1 MKISVVFVGVLLLI
15 GMAACEPVP
24 DGAYYRPSEETFDF
38 NFRQETSFRKYVAQ
52 NTAYLEKHRVY
63 YDRNETETELSRIVP
78 YELPI
83 PPNCDTQRSRGALLI
98 HGILDTTYA
107 LRDIAEFLN
116 SECLLVRGILLP
128 GHGTRPGDLLQI
140 TKEEWIEAVD
150 FGIRSLKREVDQV
163 HVVGFSLGGLL
174 ATHAATDHP
183 DLSGLILLS
192 PSLQITYSALVWQTQ
207 WLRYFQDWI
216 DIDPN
221 TNPVRYHSTP
231 FNALAELVE
240 LKSKTIRSLRR
251 AKGLKPAVFAMLAA
265 DDISI
270 NPKKTLE
277 LLQKASSHEKSRFIY
292 YGPSGKEADDA
303 RTDYRSSY
311 LPELR
316 ILNFSHVAF
325 NYSPDNPLFGE
336 NGALKECGQN
346 IGVVSKEE
354 AARCFEME
362 APWKGELGS
371 TEDRRYLPLQRLTYN
386 PAFNRM
392 KEEMLAF
399 IDETAGLSP
408 ADGLP

>member
-1 MKISVVFVGVLLLI
+1 MKISDVFVSVLLLI
-15 GMAACEPVP
+15 GVAACDPVP
-24 DGAYYRPSEETFDF
+24 EGAYYQPSEETFDF
-38 NFRQETSFRKYVAQ
+38 DFKKENSFGKYVTQ
-52 NTAYLEKHRVY
+52 NIAYLEKHRVY
-63 YDRNETETELSRIVP
+63 YDHNETETELSRIVP

-83 PPNCDTQRSRGALLI
+83 PSNCKAESSKGALLI

-116 SECLLVRGILLP
+116 AECLLVRGLLLP

-150 FGIRSLKREVDQV
+150 FGIRSLKKDVDQV

-174 ATHAATDHP
+174 ATHAATNHP
-183 DLSGLILLS
+183 DLSGLILIS

-207 WLRYFQDWI
+207 WLRHFQDWI
-216 DIDPN
+216 DVDPN

-251 AKGLKPAVFAMLAA
+251 TKGLKPAVFAMLTA

-277 LLQKASSHEKSRFIY
+277 LLQKASSNEKSRFIY
-292 YGPSGKEADDA
+292 YGPASKEADDA

-336 NGALKECGQN
+336 NGMLKECGQN
-346 IGVVSKEE
+346 IRVVSEE
-354 AARCFEME
+354 ETAQCFEMA

-371 TEDRRYLPLQRLTYN
+371 TKEQQYLPIQRLTYN
-386 PAFNRM
+386 PDFNRM
-392 KEEMLAF
+392 KEEMLSF
-399 IDETAGLSP
+399 IDETGGFSL
-408 ADGLP
+408 ADNLP